1 MYIVVLKQ
9 DLWCPQLKLEP
20 TVTASFSTSGVI
32 LSILEGIAA
41 FPFPVVFITFLKFL
55 RETETHSTKQ
65 QHGSLTLQLTYWWIR
80 CNVSDPFDAL
90 WSFFCV
96 GLIPY
101 IFCFT
106 HIREIGHHVHMYLY
120 IRYLHFFFLEERE
133 KLLIQKKVGK
143 NSSFFCFV
151 FLSGTH
157 PFHN

>member
-41 FPFPVVFITFLKFL
+41 FPFPLVFITFLKFL
-55 RETETHSTKQ
+55 RETETQSTKQ
-65 QHGSLTLQLTYWWIR
+65 QHGSLTLQLTYCWWIR

-120 IRYLHFFFLEERE
+120 IRYLHLFFLRE
-133 KLLIQKKVGK
+133 AREASYSKKVGK
-143 NSSFFCFV
+143 YSSFFVLF
-151 FLSGTH
+151 F
-157 PFHN
+157 

>member
-90 WSFFCV
+90 WSFLCGFDS
-96 GLIPY
+96 
-101 IFCFT
+101 
-106 HIREIGHHVHMYLY
+106 
-120 IRYLHFFFLEERE
+120 LHFLFHTYKGNRTSCSYVPIYSIFTPFFLRGARE
-133 KLLIQKKVGK
+133 ASYTKKVGK
-143 NSSFFCFV
+143 YSSFFVLF
-151 FLSGTH
+151 F
-157 PFHN
+157 